1 MGRDLTRRRF
11 LQLSAFAAPAAPS
24 LLQRFAEE
32 SRSSSGAPVVV
43 VGAGLAGL
51 RAADVLRK
59 AGRPVVV
66 LEARERAGGRVL
78 TIRAPFADGL
88 HAEAGPSR
96 IAGAH
101 QAVLRAARSFGLTL
115 TPFESSQGSSVVA
128 IKGKSAT
135 TAELVRGALTLD
147 LKPDERALIPAA
159 LLDRYVGTLPDDLAL
174 PTTTAVSW
182 ARWRSYDRVT
192 WPEWL
197 RSRGAS
203 ADAIRLMTLGGDSSD
218 LSALYVLR
226 QFAMLRKST
235 QRYKIQGGMDL
246 LPRAM
251 ASSLGDIVRYGAPVV
266 RVTRESTGGQGL
278 TGSRGSATT
287 RFRID
292 YRSNGRGQSLTAS
305 RVIFAVPFTTLRDI
319 EMRPRLSRQKEQ
331 AIAKLSYYGSARF
344 LLQTKSRFWIS
355 ADLNGSARTERA
367 TETWDSTFDQTA
379 TKRGIL
385 AVNTGG
391 AVVRAGVD
399 MTPDESVRFGI
410 GLAAD
415 AFPAIGSQFEKGVV
429 QRWASEPW
437 SRGAFAVFGPGQMSA
452 LMPNIARPENGM
464 HFAGE
469 HTSSWTGWM
478 EGALQSGERA
488 AREVLSS

>member
-11 LQLSAFAAPAAPS
+11 LQLSALAPPAVPS
-24 LLQRFAEE
+24 LLQRFGQE
-32 SRSSSGAPVVV
+32 SRSTSAPVVV

-51 RAADVLRK
+51 CAADVLQK

-101 QAVLRAARSFGLTL
+101 QAVLKAARSFGLTL
-115 TPFESSQGSSVVA
+115 TLFESSQGSSVVA
-128 IKGKSAT
+128 VNGKAAT
-135 TAELVRGALTLD
+135 TADVARGALRLD

-159 LLDRYVGTLPDDLAL
+159 LLDRYVGTLPDDLAS
-174 PTTTAVSW
+174 PAATAASW

-203 ADAIRLMTLGGDSSD
+203 PDAIRLMTLGGDSSD

-226 QFAMLRKST
+226 QFAMLRQST

-251 ASSLGDIVRYGAPVV
+251 ASSLGTSVRYDAPVV
-266 RVTRESTGGQGL
+266 RVTRESGGGHGL
-278 TGSRGSATT
+278 PGSAKT
-287 RFRID
+287 RFRVD
-292 YRSNGRGQSLTAS
+292 YRSNARVQSLTAS
-305 RVIFAVPFTTLRDI
+305 RVIFAIPFTTLRDI
-319 EMRPRLSRQKEQ
+319 EMRPRLSRQKER
-331 AIAKLSYYGSARF
+331 AIAQLSYYGSARF
-344 LLQTKSRFWIS
+344 LLQARSRFWSS
-355 ADLNGSARTERA
+355 ADLNGSARTDRA
-367 TETWDSTFDQTA
+367 TETWDSTFDQTG
-379 TKRGIL
+379 TRRGIL

-391 AVVRAGVD
+391 AVGRSVVD
-399 MTPDESVRFGI
+399 ITSDESVKFGI

-415 AFPAIGSQFEKGVV
+415 AFPAIGSQVEKGVV
-429 QRWASEPW
+429 QRWAAEPW

-452 LMPNIARPENGM
+452 LMPSIARPENGL

-478 EGALQSGERA
+478 EGALESGERA
-488 AREVLSS
+488 AREVLGA

>member
-1 MGRDLTRRRF
+1 VARDLTRRRF
-11 LQLSAFAAPAAPS
+11 LQLSALAAPATPS
-24 LLQRFAEE
+24 LLQRFAED

-51 RAADVLRK
+51 CAAGVLRK

-78 TIRAPFADGL
+78 TVRAPFADGL

-96 IAGAH
+96 IASAH

-115 TPFESSQGSSVVA
+115 TLFESSQGSSVVA
-128 IKGKSAT
+128 INGKPAT
-135 TAELVRGALTLD
+135 TAELARGALTLD

-159 LLDRYVGTLPDDLAL
+159 LLDRYVGALPDDLAS
-174 PTTTAVSW
+174 PATTAASW
-182 ARWRSYDRVT
+182 AGWRSYDRVS

-203 ADAIRLMTLGGDSSD
+203 PDAIKLMTLGGDSSK

-226 QFAMLRKST
+226 QFAMLRQST

-251 ASSLGDIVRYGAPVV
+251 ASSLGDSVRYDAPVV
-266 RVTRESTGGQGL
+266 RVTRESTGRQEL
-278 TGSRGSATT
+278 PGSART
-287 RFRID
+287 RFRVD
-292 YRSNGRGQSLTAS
+292 YRSNARVQSVTAS
-305 RVIFAVPFTTLRDI
+305 RVIFAIPFTTLRDI

-331 AIAKLSYYGSARF
+331 AMAQLSYYGSARF
-344 LLQTKSRFWIS
+344 LLQARSRFWS
-355 ADLNGSARTERA
+355 AADRNGSARTDRA
-367 TETWDSTFDQTA
+367 TETWDATFDQTA
-379 TKRGIL
+379 PRRGIL

-391 AVVRAGVD
+391 ASAGAVAG
-399 MTPDESVRFGI
+399 MTPDESVKFGI

-437 SRGAFAVFGPGQMSA
+437 SRGAFAVFEPGQMST
-452 LMPNIARPENGM
+452 LMPSMARPENGL

-488 AREVLSS
+488 AREVLSA

>member
-1 MGRDLTRRRF
+1 VSLCGKGLPVDRDLTRRRF
-11 LQLSAFAAPAAPS
+11 LQLSAAAAPAVPS

-51 RAADVLRK
+51 CAADVLRK

-66 LEARERAGGRVL
+66 LEARQRAGGRVL

-115 TPFESSQGSSVVA
+115 TLFESSRGSPVVA
-128 IKGKSAT
+128 LNGKPVT
-135 TAELVRGALTLD
+135 TTELARGALALD
-147 LKPDERALIPAA
+147 LKPDERGLIPAA
-159 LLDRYVGTLPDDLAL
+159 LLDHYVGALPDDLAS
-174 PTTTAVSW
+174 AVPAAGSW
-182 ARWRSYDRVT
+182 ARWRSYDRVA

-203 ADAIRLMTLGGDSSD
+203 PAAIRLMTLGGDSSD

-226 QFAMLRKST
+226 QFAMLRQST

-251 ASSLGDIVRYGAPVV
+251 ASSLGDSVRYDAPVV
-266 RVTRESTGGQGL
+266 RVTRESAGEQGL
-278 TGSRGSATT
+278 RVSGRT
-287 RFRID
+287 RFRVD
-292 YRSNGRGQSLTAS
+292 YRSSSRVQSLTAS
-305 RVIFAVPFTTLRDI
+305 RVIFAIPFTTLRDI

-331 AIAKLSYYGSARF
+331 AMAQLSYYGSARF
-344 LLQTKSRFWIS
+344 LLQARSRFWTS
-355 ADLNGSARTERA
+355 ADLDGSARTDRA
-367 TETWDSTFDQTA
+367 TETWDATFDQTA
-379 TKRGIL
+379 TRRGIL

-391 AVVRAGVD
+391 ASARAVAG
-399 MTPDESVRFGI
+399 MTPDDSVKFGI

-415 AFPAIGSQFEKGVV
+415 AFPAIGSQVEKGVV

-437 SRGAFAVFGPGQMSA
+437 
-452 LMPNIARPENGM
+452 
-464 HFAGE
+464 
-469 HTSSWTGWM
+469 
-478 EGALQSGERA
+478 
-488 AREVLSS
+488 

>member
-1 MGRDLTRRRF
+1 VAING
-11 LQLSAFAAPAAPS
+11 
-24 LLQRFAEE
+24 
-32 SRSSSGAPVVV
+32 
-43 VGAGLAGL
+43 
-51 RAADVLRK
+51 RAA
-59 AGRPVVV
+59 
-66 LEARERAGGRVL
+66 
-78 TIRAPFADGL
+78 T
-88 HAEAGPSR
+88 S
-96 IAGAH
+96 
-101 QAVLRAARSFGLTL
+101 
-115 TPFESSQGSSVVA
+115 
-128 IKGKSAT
+128 
-135 TAELVRGALTLD
+135 AELVRGALTLD
-147 LKPDERALIPAA
+147 LKPDERARMPAA
-159 LLDRYVGTLPDDLAL
+159 LLDHYAGTLPDDLAS

-182 ARWRSYDRVT
+182 ARWRSYDQVT

-203 ADAIRLMTLGGDSSD
+203 ADAIRLMTLGGDSSN

-251 ASSLGDIVRYGAPVV
+251 ASSLGDIVRYDAPVL
-266 RVTRESTGGQGL
+266 RVTRESTGGRGL
-278 TGSRGSATT
+278 PAKT
-287 RFRID
+287 RFRVD
-292 YRSNGRGQSLTAS
+292 YRSNARVLSLAAS
-305 RVIFAVPFTTLRDI
+305 HVIFAVPCTTLRDI
-319 EMRPRLSRQKEQ
+319 EIRPRLSRRKEQ
-331 AIAKLSYYGSARF
+331 AIAELPYYGSARV
-344 LLQTKSRFWIS
+344 LLQTKGRFWIS
-355 ADLNGSARTERA
+355 ANLNGSARTERA

-379 TKRGIL
+379 TRRGIL

-391 AVVRAGVD
+391 AVARAVVD
-399 MTPDESVRFGI
+399 MTPDESVKFGI

-452 LMPNIARPENGM
+452 LMPDIARPEGGI

>member
-1 MGRDLTRRRF
+1 MGRGLTRRRF
-11 LQLSAFAAPAAPS
+11 LRLSAVAAPAVPS
-24 LLQRFAEE
+24 LLGRFAEDG
-32 SRSSSGAPVVV
+32 RSSSIAPVVV

-78 TIRAPFADGL
+78 TIRAPFSDGL

-96 IAGAH
+96 IASAH

-115 TPFESSQGSSVVA
+115 TLFESSHGSPVVS
-128 IKGKSAT
+128 INGKPAT
-135 TAELVRGALTLD
+135 AAELARGALNLD
-147 LKPDERALIPAA
+147 LKPDERALGPAA
-159 LLDRYVGTLPDDLAL
+159 LLDRYVGMLPDDLAS
-174 PTTTAVSW
+174 PATTAMSW
-182 ARWRSYDRVT
+182 AGWRSYDRMT

-203 ADAIRLMTLGGDSSD
+203 RDAIRVMTLGGDSSD

-226 QFAMLRKST
+226 QFAMLRQST

-246 LPRAM
+246 LPGAM
-251 ASSLGDIVRYGAPVV
+251 ASSLGDIVRYSAPVV
-266 RVTRESTGGQGL
+266 RVTRESTGGRGP
-278 TGSRGSATT
+278 RGSART
-287 RFRID
+287 RFRVD
-292 YRSNGRGQSLTAS
+292 YRSNARVQSLTAS
-305 RVIFAVPFTTLRDI
+305 RVIFAIPFTTLRDI
-319 EMRPRLSRQKEQ
+319 EVRPRLSRQKEQ
-331 AIAKLSYYGSARF
+331 AIRQLSYYGSARF
-344 LLQTKSRFWIS
+344 LLQARSRFWGA
-355 ADLNGSARTERA
+355 ADLNGSARTDRA

-379 TKRGIL
+379 TRRGIL

-391 AVVRAGVD
+391 ASARAVAG
-399 MTPDESVRFGI
+399 MTPDESVRTGI

-415 AFPAIGSQFEKGVV
+415 AFPAIGSQFERGVA

-452 LMPNIARPENGM
+452 LMPSMAQPEDGI

-488 AREVLSS
+488 AREVLSA

>member
-1 MGRDLTRRRF
+1 MDGRDRDLTRRRF
-11 LQLSAFAAPAAPS
+11 LRLSAFAVPAAPT
-24 LLQRFAEE
+24 LLQQLGE
-32 SRSSSGAPVVV
+32 SRSSSGALVAV

-51 RAADVLRK
+51 SAADVLRK

-96 IAGAH
+96 IAGVH
-101 QAVLRAARSFGLTL
+101 QAVLKAARAFGLTL
-115 TPFESSQGSSVVA
+115 TPYESSQGSSVVA
-128 IKGKSAT
+128 INGRAAT
-135 TAELVRGALTLD
+135 GEEIVRGALTLD
-147 LKPDERALIPAA
+147 LKPEERALVPAA
-159 LLDRYVGTLPDDLAL
+159 LLDRYVGTLPDDLAS
-174 PTTTAVSW
+174 PATTAQSW
-182 ARWRSYDRVT
+182 ARWRSYDQVT

-197 RSRGAS
+197 RLRGAS
-203 ADAIRLMTLGGDSSD
+203 ADAIRLMSLGGDSSN
-218 LSALYVLR
+218 LSALYILR
-226 QFAMLRKST
+226 QFAMLRQST

-251 ASSLGDIVRYGAPVV
+251 ASSLGDIVRYDAPVL
-266 RVTRESTGGQGL
+266 RVTRESGGGQGP
-278 TGSRGSATT
+278 SAKT
-287 RFRID
+287 RFRVD
-292 YRSNGRGQSLTAS
+292 YRSNARVESLTAS
-305 RVIFAVPFTTLRDI
+305 HVIFAVPCTTLRDI
-319 EMRPRLSRQKEQ
+319 ELRPRLSRLKER
-331 AIAKLSYYGSARF
+331 AIADLQYYGSVRV
-344 LLQTKSRFWIS
+344 LLQTKSRFWTFTN
-355 ADLNGSARTERA
+355 LNGSARTERA
-367 TETWDSTFDQTA
+367 TETWDSTYDQMT
-379 TKRGIL
+379 TRRGIL

-391 AVVRAGVD
+391 AAARAVVD
-399 MTPDESVRFGI
+399 MTPDESVKFGI

-437 SRGAFAVFGPGQMSA
+437 SRGAFAVFGPSQMSA
-452 LMPNIARPENGM
+452 LMPEIARPERGM

-488 AREVLSS
+488 AQEVLSS

>member
-1 MGRDLTRRRF
+1 VARDLTRRRF
-11 LQLSAFAAPAAPS
+11 LQLSAIAAPAAPS
-24 LLQRFAEE
+24 LLQRVPEE
-32 SRSSSGAPVVV
+32 SRSSPGAPVVV

-51 RAADVLRK
+51 RAAEVLRR
-59 AGRPVVV
+59 AGRPVAV
-66 LEARERAGGRVL
+66 LEARERVGGRVL
-78 TIRAPFADGL
+78 TIRAGFTDGL

-115 TPFESSQGSSVVA
+115 TLFESSVGSPVVA
-128 IKGKSAT
+128 IKGKPAT
-135 TAELVRGALTLD
+135 TAELARGALGLD
-147 LKPDERALIPAA
+147 LKPDERATIPAA
-159 LLDRYVGTLPDDLAL
+159 LLDRYVGALPDDLAS
-174 PTTTAVSW
+174 PMTTAASW
-182 ARWRSYDRVT
+182 ADWRSYDRMT

-203 ADAIRLMTLGGDSSD
+203 PDAIRLMTLGGDSND

-226 QFAMLRKST
+226 QFAMLRQST

-251 ASSLGDIVRYGAPVV
+251 ASSLGEIVRYDAPVV
-266 RVTRESTGGQGL
+266 RVTRESTG
-278 TGSRGSATT
+278 
-287 RFRID
+287 RIRVD
-292 YRSNGRGQSLTAS
+292 YRSNARMQSLTAS
-305 RVIFAVPFTTLRDI
+305 RVIFAIPFTTLREI

-331 AIAKLSYYGSARF
+331 AMAQLSYYGSVRF
-344 LLQTKSRFWIS
+344 LLQARTRFWS
-355 ADLNGSARTERA
+355 AADLNGSARTDRA
-367 TETWDSTFDQTA
+367 TETWDTTFDQT
-379 TKRGIL
+379 TTRRGIL

-391 AVVRAGVD
+391 PVGRAVDD
-399 MTPDESVRFGI
+399 MTPDETMKFGI

-415 AFPAIGSQFEKGVV
+415 AFPAIASQFERGIV

-437 SRGAFAVFGPGQMSA
+437 SRGAFAVFAPGQMST

-488 AREVLSS
+488 AREVLDT

>member
-1 MGRDLTRRRF
+1 MQRDLTRRRF
-11 LQLSAFAAPAAPS
+11 LQLSAAAPAVPS

-32 SRSSSGAPVVV
+32 SRSSSVAPVVV

-78 TIRAPFADGL
+78 TIRAPFTDGL

-96 IAGAH
+96 IASAH
-101 QAVLRAARSFGLTL
+101 QAVLKAARSFGLTL
-115 TPFESSQGSSVVA
+115 TLFESSQGSSVVA
-128 IKGKSAT
+128 VNGTPAT
-135 TAELVRGALTLD
+135 IADVARGALRLD
-147 LKPDERALIPAA
+147 LKPDERTLTPAA
-159 LLDRYVGTLPDDLAL
+159 LLDRYVGTLPDDLAS
-174 PTTTAVSW
+174 PATTTASW

-203 ADAIRLMTLGGDSSD
+203 PDAIRLMTLGGDSSD

-226 QFAMLRKST
+226 QFAMLRQST

-251 ASSLGDIVRYGAPVV
+251 ASSLGDSVRYDAPVV
-266 RVTRESTGGQGL
+266 RVTRESAGGHGL
-278 TGSRGSATT
+278 PGSANT
-287 RFRID
+287 RFRVD
-292 YRSNGRGQSLTAS
+292 YRSNARVESLTAS
-305 RVIFAVPFTTLRDI
+305 RVIFAIPFTTLRDI

-331 AIAKLSYYGSARF
+331 AIAQLSYYGSARF
-344 LLQTKSRFWIS
+344 LLQARSRFWSS
-355 ADLNGSARTERA
+355 ADLNGSARTDRA

-379 TKRGIL
+379 TRRGIL

-391 AVVRAGVD
+391 AVGRTIVD
-399 MTPDESVRFGI
+399 ITPDESVKVGI

-415 AFPAIGSQFEKGVV
+415 AFPAIGSQVEKGVV
-429 QRWASEPW
+429 QRWAAEPW

-452 LMPNIARPENGM
+452 LMPSMARPENGL

-478 EGALQSGERA
+478 EGALESGERA
-488 AREVLSS
+488 AREVLGA